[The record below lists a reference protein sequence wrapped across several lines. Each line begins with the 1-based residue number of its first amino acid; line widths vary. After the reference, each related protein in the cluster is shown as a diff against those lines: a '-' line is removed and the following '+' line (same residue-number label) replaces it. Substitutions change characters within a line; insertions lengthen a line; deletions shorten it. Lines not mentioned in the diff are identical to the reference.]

1 MPSCQNTYV
10 EFSKRQLKKTESNV
24 STVLFIDSVLYIFV
38 YFILSVDGKGIKSYK
53 VSYNCSLLKLFLYN
67 DWNQSIDKK
76 TFISNFISIFIYII
90 KNITILNKNESLF
103 LWFRHKT

>member
-76 TFISNFISIFIYII
+76 HLLVI
-90 KNITILNKNESLF
+90 LF
-103 LWFRHKT
+103 LHLFILLKTLRY